1 MVMPLTLTLISA
13 AFPADKRGM
22 AIGLWGGIAGLAV
35 AGGPIIGG
43 AVVEGLK
50 WHWIFW
56 LNVPVGLAVIPLA
69 AWRLR
74 ESFGPRSRLD
84 VPGLV
89 LTGAGLFGLTWGL
102 VRAGAA
108 GWASGQVIGALAAG
122 GALLGLF
129 VAWERR
135 ARAPMLPLALFG
147 RARFTAANG
156 VSFFMYAGLFGTL
169 FLMTQF
175 LQSAQHST
183 PLQAG
188 IRMLP
193 WTAAAM
199 IVSPVAGK
207 LADRYGNRPF
217 ITTGLLLQAGGLAW
231 IAAVA
236 APGLSYAV
244 LGPALTVAGVGIG
257 LVFPT
262 VATEVMTSVPAPEI
276 GVASG
281 ANSALRELGGV
292 FGVAV
297 LASVFARPGVYTSPA
312 IFTGGFQAALWV
324 GAAFSAAGVLI
335 AVSVRPRL
343 AQAEGRSSARPEPVT
358 AGTATDGA
366 VPADLTGHHTGPARP
381 GRARR
386 QERSRR
392 KQCPA

>member
-1 MVMPLTLTLISA
+1 MFTAASAWAALSPTVGVLIAARAVQGAGAAMVMPLTLTLISA
-13 AFPADKRGM
+13 AFPADKRGV

-35 AGGPIIGG
+35 AGGPVIGG
-43 AVVEGLK
+43 AVVEGLR

-74 ESFGPRSRLD
+74 ESFGPRARLD
-84 VPGLV
+84 VPGLA
-89 LTGAGLFGLTWGL
+89 LAGAGLFGLTWGL
-102 VRAGAA
+102 VRAGTA

-122 GALLGLF
+122 AALLGLF
-129 VAWERR
+129 VAWEQR
-135 ARAPMLPLALFG
+135 ARAPMLPLALFR

-156 VSFFMYAGLFGTL
+156 VSFFMNASVFGAL

-175 LQSAQHST
+175 LQSAQHYT

-188 IRMLP
+188 VRMLP

-199 IVSPVAGK
+199 VISPVAGK
-207 LADRYGNRPF
+207 FADRYGNRPF
-217 ITTGLLLQAGGLAW
+217 MTVGLLLQAVGLAW

-236 APGLSYAV
+236 APGLGYAV
-244 LGPALTVAGVGIG
+244 LGAALTVAGVGIG

-262 VATEVMTSVPAPEI
+262 VATEVMTSVPGPQI

-281 ANSALRELGGV
+281 TNSAMQQLGGV

-297 LASVFARPGVYTSPA
+297 LAAVFARPGAYTAPA
-312 IFTGGFQAALWV
+312 IFTDGLQAALWV

-335 AVSVRPRL
+335 AISVRPRP
-343 AQAEGRSSARPEPVT
+343 APAEARSPARPEPAT
-358 AGTATDGA
+358 AGTAD
-366 VPADLTGHHTGPARP
+366 
-381 GRARR
+381 
-386 QERSRR
+386 
-392 KQCPA
+392 